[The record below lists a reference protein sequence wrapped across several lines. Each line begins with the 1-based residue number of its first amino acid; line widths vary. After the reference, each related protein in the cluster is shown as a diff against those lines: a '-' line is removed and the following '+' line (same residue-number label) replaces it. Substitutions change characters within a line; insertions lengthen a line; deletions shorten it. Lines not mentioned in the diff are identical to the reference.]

1 MVVGQRRRAADAI
14 VRIYVVIDKDFLLR
28 ALLQYNYLPFQREA
42 KEEMPPLLSSEKFTP
57 DIARELIKYESQ
69 NGRKRKTG
77 YDWMEYRAT
86 RFSNVSRSLAI
97 PHPLGYAALALT
109 FYQYWDK
116 IHPKIYSKNSLVAPK
131 SHPDG
136 RIIVMDYEKGAR
148 RAFRELRNR
157 FGKRFIVQADIANF
171 YPSIY
176 SHSIPWA
183 LVGFMQGKQ
192 AHEGDWFYEIDR
204 RTQLLKRKE
213 TNGVPIGPATSNLI
227 AETLLARVDE
237 DLRKKGFEFVRF
249 IDDYVGVFATYDE
262 AEDFLLSLSKS
273 LGKYK
278 LFLNER
284 KTVISPLPTPLSTE
298 WIADLNTRQP
308 RPLETSVQAVR
319 FLDYAIHKQ
328 KQTPQGS
335 VLKYAVKSILA
346 EAKGEVAHAV
356 LLYVLNL
363 SMYYPVVIPLIN
375 PLLDKL
381 QITTFPYTEEIN
393 FLLSTHVRYQRS
405 DAVSWLLYYVF
416 KHHVSLP
423 EKLAHDLIQTKD
435 CLPILMLYYASPE
448 NQTLVVN
455 FANRLVK
462 TKTSIYDLDAC
473 WLLLYQLFYED
484 KIRNPYKGFHKDA
497 EAFDY
502 LKSQGVSFLAPS

>member
-1 MVVGQRRRAADAI
+1 MM
-14 VRIYVVIDKDFLLR
+14 DKNFLLR
-28 ALLQYNYLPFQREA
+28 ALLQYNYFPFQREA
-42 KEEMPPLLSSEKFTP
+42 KEEMPPLFSSEEFTP
-57 DIARELIKYESQ
+57 DIARNLISFESR
-69 NGRKRKTG
+69 NRKEKRG

-109 FYQYWDK
+109 LYQYWDK
-116 IHPKIYSKNSLVAPK
+116 IYPKIYSKNSLVAPK
-131 SHPDG
+131 SHIDG

-148 RAFRELRNR
+148 KAFRELQNR
-157 FGKRFIVQADIANF
+157 FGKRFVVQSDIANF

-183 LVGFMQGKQ
+183 LVGFERGKQ
-192 AHEGDWFYEIDR
+192 ARKGDWFDEIDR

-227 AETLLARVDE
+227 AEILLARVDE
-237 DLRKKGFEFVRF
+237 DLRKDFEFVRF
-249 IDDYVGVFATYDE
+249 IDDYIGFLETHQE
-262 AEDFLLSLSKS
+262 AENFLLSLSKA
-273 LGKYK
+273 LGNYK

-284 KTVISPLPTPLSTE
+284 KTAISPLPTPLSTE

-308 RPLETSVQAVR
+308 RPLKTPVQAVR

-335 VLKYAVKSILA
+335 VLKYAVKSILT
-346 EAKGEVAHAV
+346 ETRGEIAHAV

-363 SMYYPVVIPLIN
+363 SMYYPILIPLIN

-381 QITTFPYTEEIN
+381 QITTFPYTEEIIS
-393 FLLSTHVRYQRS
+393 LLDMHVRYQRS
-405 DAVSWLLYYVF
+405 DATSWLLYYIF
-416 KHHVSLP
+416 KHHLSLP
-423 EKLAHDLIQTKD
+423 DKLVHTLLDTQD

-448 NQTLVVN
+448 NRPFVVN
-455 FANRLVK
+455 FARRRVR
-462 TKTSIYDLDAC
+462 TKSSIYDLDTC
-473 WLLLYQLFYED
+473 WLLLYQLFYEN
-484 KIRNPYKGFHKDA
+484 KIENPYKGFHKDA
-497 EAFDY
+497 DAFDY
-502 LKSQGVSFLAPS
+502 LKSQGVSFIRFSS